1 MENKRQRQ
9 IAKQIQKD
17 LGEIFQKDLKD
28 VIGNAFVTI
37 TDVETTPDLAIGRI
51 YLSFMMVDDKE
62 ELLEK
67 IKDNGK
73 KIRGLFG
80 QRVRNQFRIV
90 PNFQYYIDETAVYAQ
105 KMDELISKLDIP
117 AEETE
122 IDEDIYPN

>member
-37 TDVETTPDLAIGRI
+37 TDVQTTPDLAIGRI

-62 ELLEK
+62 ALLEK

-90 PNFQYYIDETAVYAQ
+90 PNFQYYIDETAIHAQ
-105 KMDELISKLDIP
+105 KMDELIAKLDIP
-117 AEETE
+117 AETK
-122 IDEDIYPN
+122 IDEDLYPN

>member
-51 YLSFMMVDDKE
+51 YLSFLMVDDKE

-80 QRVRNQFRIV
+80 QRVRNQFRVV
-90 PNFQYYIDETAVYAQ
+90 PSFQYYLDETAEYAQ
-105 KMDELISKLDIP
+105 KMDTLISKLEFP

-122 IDEDIYPN
+122 IDEDLYPN

>member
-17 LGEIFQKDLKD
+17 LGEILQKDLKD

-37 TDVETTPDLAIGRI
+37 TDVQTTPDLAIGRI

-62 ELLEK
+62 ALLEK

-90 PNFQYYIDETAVYAQ
+90 PNFQYYIDETAVHAQ

-117 AEETE
+117 AETE

>member
-37 TDVETTPDLAIGRI
+37 TDVQTTPDLAIGRI

-62 ELLEK
+62 ALLEK

-90 PNFQYYIDETAVYAQ
+90 PNFQYYIDETAVHAQ

-117 AEETE
+117 AETE